1 MELAPLISP
10 PHSTTSRTASHPH
23 TAADMQNNLVFVIM
37 SFSED
42 MEPVFEG
49 IEAAARTVGFEAKRV
64 KDIVGDYRITS
75 RIIELINTSCMVV
88 VDLTHE
94 RPNVYFE
101 LGYARGVGKTVI
113 TTAREG
119 TQVHFD
125 VKDWTCTFYADS
137 RILERSLK
145 ERFLIER
152 DLIFGI
158 GVHRM
163 SSVHYKIAHEFITKS
178 LMVLATA
185 YLRSVP
191 RWALRYA
198 SKDH

>member
-1 MELAPLISP
+1 
-10 PHSTTSRTASHPH
+10 
-23 TAADMQNNLVFVIM
+23 M
-37 SFSED
+37 SFTAD
-42 MEPVFEG
+42 MEPVFQG
-49 IEAAARTVGFEAKRV
+49 IAAAAQAAGFDAKRV

-75 RIIELINTSCMVV
+75 RIIELIRSSCMVV

-101 LGYARGVGKTVI
+101 LGYARGLGKTVI

-125 VKDWTCTFYADS
+125 VKDWTCTFYSDS

-152 DLIFGI
+152 DIVSNI
-158 GVHRM
+158 GTRH
-163 SSVHYKIAHEFITKS
+163 H
-178 LMVLATA
+178 
-185 YLRSVP
+185 
-191 RWALRYA
+191 
-198 SKDH
+198 